1 MTYTLDWSETDLGG
15 SAVVSYGLGAVL
27 DYADKPAGAT
37 AALSITAFHADS
49 SNTTIAE
56 FSIVTTGSSVMT
68 FDYRT
73 STESGY
79 DKLHIDVDGVSQ
91 AEYSGV
97 TAWTTHA
104 GISIASAGTHTIR
117 FRYQKDSGS
126 AANADRVWVAL
137 LNITNTTTT
146 NDASGTVDT
155 YDFEDG
161 ATPSFITTSS
171 WTNST
176 SGPITG
182 TRSMRSPAS
191 PAGSGSYDLEIEKA
205 AGSDYATVGFDYK
218 TDTESGWDKLFIFPD
233 AAAANV
239 PASGEPSTPG
249 DSGWIAYSG
258 STSGRIALILPAA
271 AQTVLLRYTKDG
283 GGDVGADAVWIDTLK
298 MPAAG
303 GADLTAADSAHGHS
317 TESPTLTQVHELA
330 PSDAAHGHAADS
342 PTLTQAHELAPADSS
357 HGHATEAP
365 TLTQAGDLAPA
376 DSAHAH
382 ASESPTLTQT
392 HALSPADSLHGH
404 GSESPTLAQA
414 GDLAAAD
421 SSHTHTADS
430 PALTQVHQ
438 LAPADSSHGHASD
451 SPALTQ
457 AHELTAAD
465 SVHGHTTESPTTTT
479 GTTLVPAD
487 SAHAHAA
494 GQPAVT
500 QLHLLDPARTV
511 HAHATELAALTQAH
525 ELAAL
530 DSLLTHT
537 SDSPTLASFEPAA
550 TTPAERT
557 IVVPAEDRTIVVP
570 AENRTITVPS
580 EDRRA

>member
-27 DYADKPAGAT
+27 DYADKPAAAT

-56 FSIVTTGSSVMT
+56 FSVVTTGSSVMT
-68 FDYRT
+68 FDYHT
-73 STESGY
+73 SSESY

-104 GISIASAGTHTIR
+104 GISIPSAGTHTIS

-146 NDASGTVDT
+146 NDASGSVDT

-317 TESPTLTQVHELA
+317 TESPTLTQVHSLA
-330 PSDAAHGHAADS
+330 PVDSLHAHTADVPTLTQAHVVAPVDSAHSHAADVPTLTQAHAITPADSAHGHGTESPVLAQTGDLEPDDSAHAHAADS
-342 PTLTQAHELAPADSS
+342 PTLTQAHVIAPADAAHGHSSESPTLTSGTTIQPADSS
-357 HGHATEAP
+357 HGST
-365 TLTQAGDLAPA
+365 
-376 DSAHAH
+376 
-382 ASESPTLTQT
+382 SE
-392 HALSPADSLHGH
+392 
-404 GSESPTLAQA
+404 
-414 GDLAAAD
+414 
-421 SSHTHTADS
+421 S
-430 PALTQVHQ
+430 PALTQVHV
-438 LAPADSSHGHASD
+438 LAPADCG
-451 SPALTQ
+451 
-457 AHELTAAD
+457 
-465 SVHGHTTESPTTTT
+465 
-479 GTTLVPAD
+479 
-487 SAHAHAA
+487 
-494 GQPAVT
+494 
-500 QLHLLDPARTV
+500 
-511 HAHATELAALTQAH
+511 HAHATETPTVTQVHALAP
-525 ELAAL
+525 L
-530 DSLLTHT
+530 DTMHGHT
-537 SDSPTLASFEPAA
+537 SDSPLVYIPSGLPPPAERTVVTSA
-550 TTPAERT
+550 EVRIVVVAAENRIVTTPAETR
-557 IVVPAEDRTIVVP
+557 I
-570 AENRTITVPS
+570 IT
-580 EDRRA
+580 D